1 MNAIAA
7 PKSPA
12 QNRLEGFALT
22 AILQG
27 LPTFAAAVLVLKLV
41 GAPEIVGERYGAA
54 IFVVLASLVYA
65 AIMPQLAAKFPRRF
79 GNAYAPMFF
88 DARLSVSQ
96 KITQWR
102 TQPNVSLQ
110 LVTTMIMMSLL
121 AVAVVSVG

>member
-7 PKSPA
+7 LKSPA

-27 LPTFAAAVLVLKLV
+27 LPTFAAAVLMLKIV
-41 GAPEIVGERYGAA
+41 GAREIVGERYGAA

-65 AIMPQLAAKFPRRF
+65 AITPQLAARFPKRF
-79 GNAYAPMFF
+79 AHATAPMFF
-88 DARLSVSQ
+88 DASLSFSE
-96 KITQWR
+96 KIAQWR
-102 TQPNVSLQ
+102 SQPGVALQ
-110 LVTTMIMMSLL
+110 LMTTVIMMSLL

>member
-12 QNRLEGFALT
+12 RNRLEGFALT

-27 LPTFAAAVLVLKLV
+27 LSTFAATVLLLKMV
-41 GAPEIVGERYGAA
+41 GAPEIVGDRYGAA
-54 IFVVLASLVYA
+54 IFVVFASLVYA
-65 AIMPQLAAKFPRRF
+65 AITPWLAAKFPRRF

-88 DARLSVSQ
+88 DARLSLSG
-96 KITQWR
+96 KIAQWR

-121 AVAVVSVG
+121 ADAVVSVG

>member
-1 MNAIAA
+1 MNAITA

-12 QNRLEGFALT
+12 QNRLEGFALA

-27 LPTFAAAVLVLKLV
+27 LPTFAAAVLVLKIS
-41 GAPEIVGERYGAA
+41 GAREIVGERYGAA

-88 DARLSVSQ
+88 DAGLSFSE
-96 KITQWR
+96 KIVQWR
-102 TQPNVSLQ
+102 AQPSVSLQ
-110 LVTTMIMMSLL
+110 LVTTMVMLSLL
-121 AVAVVSVG
+121 AVAVVSVR

>member
-27 LPTFAAAVLVLKLV
+27 LPTFAAAVLMLKIV
-41 GAPEIVGERYGAA
+41 GAREIVGERYGAA

-65 AIMPQLAAKFPRRF
+65 AITPQLAAKFPKRF
-79 GNAYAPMFF
+79 AHAYAPMFF
-88 DARLSVSQ
+88 DASLSFSE
-96 KITQWR
+96 KIAQWR
-102 TQPNVSLQ
+102 SQPGVSLQ
-110 LVTTMIMMSLL
+110 LMTTVIMMSLL
-121 AVAVVSVG
+121 AVAVVSVS

>member
-27 LPTFAAAVLVLKLV
+27 LPTFAAAVLVLKMV

-54 IFVVLASLVYA
+54 IYVVLASLVYA
-65 AIMPQLAAKFPRRF
+65 AITPWLAAKFPQRF
-79 GNAYAPMFF
+79 VHIHAPMFF
-88 DARLSVSQ
+88 DAGLSFSE
-96 KITQWR
+96 KIARWR
-102 TQPNVSLQ
+102 GQPGVSLQ
-110 LVTTMIMMSLL
+110 LMTTMIMMSLL